1 MEFTGEFFVPGKA
14 GKRIE
19 QDHLARYEFAT
30 RFASGKR
37 VLDIAC
43 GVGYGARMLRDAGAR
58 VTGVDI
64 NPELIRYA
72 TETYGADDLM
82 FEVGDVC
89 RCHFKS
95 EFDLVTS
102 FETIE
107 HVSDFQ
113 AALRCL
119 HDALKPGGTL
129 IVSTPNRPIT
139 SPRAKGIEDKPKN
152 RHHVREFTVDEIVA
166 ALSEAGFEVR
176 QDDIHGQRLRRMFK
190 NPMLRWLQRRWLK
203 PDLRASAQVRPI
215 RGLVPRYTVIVAR
228 RSDP

>member
-30 RFASGKR
+30 RFAAGKR

-64 NPELIRYA
+64 NPELVRYA
-72 TETYGADDLM
+72 TETYAAEGLVFQM
-82 FEVGDVC
+82 GDVC
-89 RCHFKS
+89 RCHFKG

-107 HVSDFQ
+107 HVPDYR
-113 AALRCL
+113 AALQCIR
-119 HDALKPGGTL
+119 DSLKPGGTL
-129 IVSTPNRPIT
+129 LVSTPNRPIT
-139 SPRAKGIEDKPKN
+139 SPKAKGP
-152 RHHVREFTVDEIVA
+152 
-166 ALSEAGFEVR
+166 
-176 QDDIHGQRLRRMFK
+176 
-190 NPMLRWLQRRWLK
+190 
-203 PDLRASAQVRPI
+203 
-215 RGLVPRYTVIVAR
+215 
-228 RSDP
+228 